1 MKHLQPRSLKQLLQD
16 VELVAE
22 IDSEFDPNY
31 ITDTIPLYDGK
42 TITQIQ
48 SLLPHSIVSRTTTR
62 RDGKPMFIW
71 LDSLPAR
78 VRATMRVWIEMQHR
92 EDLPVLYEQMA
103 EAHGFDKWVSETHDF
118 LNSGL
123 DEQITKRMQEYA
135 KLDKHGNSTVANTL
149 RALFFFLGVDER
161 EWERLIKDFTVKTQ
175 AVKKA
180 YVYRTRYNIE
190 HHYRELLEHQSLR
203 SCMTYGAE
211 RLDEYHFVEVS
222 SESKLKRYSAKYST
236 VFQAPIASYN
246 DLDDVQLGL
255 VSFSSPE
262 ELQSV
267 NDYPFIGRT
276 LLVRKGDNWSNYV
289 RWYGREGFEGILR
302 DNGFRRTNLDGI
314 KVRAFVSHKQR
325 NEQPVYIIPY
335 FDGDYNV
342 CSIDVDNM
350 HHDSEGKAFHW
361 AEVLECSKEGYD
373 FSDYEP
379 EEYRK
384 HYRIDQSIWIAL
396 KMDFRTQCALT
407 NVELDR
413 TNGYWNTSIG
423 AYTIKAL
430 KDTTLDGLRIAT
442 IEKKRK
448 ELAELEEQL
457 QLISNKVNKEYA
469 RLYLELP
476 SADYERIPSMNQQQK
491 IELTKLLRLHE
502 VFKDEL
508 NAFGVGVALTI
519 NTLYLIQLRKGDT
532 KVVDGSP
539 YPQIVYILEDVLAH
553 ITEYS
558 TGSKARTTYV
568 LDRYRQQIGNL
579 KKSFD
584 K

>member
-22 IDSEFDPNY
+22 IDSGYDPHY
-31 ITDTIPLYDGK
+31 ITDRIPLYDGN
-42 TITQIQ
+42 TITRIQ
-48 SLLPHSIVSRTTTR
+48 SILANSIVSRTTTL

-71 LDSLPAR
+71 LDSLRIR
-78 VRATMRVWIEMQHR
+78 VRATMQMWIAMQHR
-92 EDLPVLYEQMA
+92 EDLHPIYEQMA
-103 EAHGFDKWVSETHDF
+103 IAHGFYTWASETHNILD
-118 LNSGL
+118 SGL
-123 DEQITKRMQEYA
+123 DEQIVKRMQEYA
-135 KLDKHGNSTVANTL
+135 KMDKYGNSTVANTL
-149 RALFFFLGVDER
+149 RALFFFLGIDES
-161 EWERLIKDFTVKTQ
+161 EWERLIKAFTVKTQ
-175 AVKKA
+175 ATKA

-211 RLDEYHFVEVS
+211 RLDEYHCVEVS

-255 VSFSSPE
+255 VSYSSPE

-289 RWYGREGFEGILR
+289 RWYGREGFECILR
-302 DNGFRRTNLDGI
+302 DNGFKRTNLDGI

-350 HHDSEGKAFHW
+350 HHDTDGKAFHW
-361 AEVLECSKEGYD
+361 AEVLDCSKKDYD

-384 HYRIDQSIWIAL
+384 HYRIDQNAWIAL
-396 KMDFRTQCALT
+396 KMPFHTQCALT

-469 RLYLELP
+469 QLYLELP
-476 SADYERIPSMNQQQK
+476 LADYERLPSMNKQQR
-491 IELTKLLRLHE
+491 IELTKLLRLYE
-502 VFKDEL
+502 VFKDDL
-508 NAFGVGVALTI
+508 NDFGVRVALTI

-532 KVVDGSP
+532 KGVDGSP

-553 ITEYS
+553 VTEYS
-558 TGSKARTTYV
+558 TGSNARTTYV
-568 LDRYRQQIGNL
+568 LDRYHQQIDNL